1 MKIIIYGINYYPEL
15 TGIGK
20 YTGEMAEYIA
30 SKGHDVRVITAPPY
44 YPEWKVQSEYSALKF
59 SKKNING
66 VEVYRC
72 PLFVPKNPNTIL
84 RILHLI
90 SFSLSSFIVLMTKIF
105 TKPNVLIVVAPS
117 FLCAPA
123 GIFFSKISG
132 ARSVIHFQDFE
143 LDAMFGL
150 GMMKKKGFIARLV
163 FSFESFIVKKFDI
176 VTTISRKM
184 IKNLE
189 KKGIPS
195 KKITF
200 FPNWVDTN
208 FINPEIANL
217 KNKKKFFNDSSSKI
231 ILYSGNI
238 GNKQGLEIIVDVA
251 YLMKSY
257 EKIKFIICGSGSNK
271 LDLINYAAQKKIQ
284 NMEFI
289 DLVPYDDLPSL
300 INSAD
305 VHLVIQKKGSA
316 DAFLPSKITTILSSG
331 GYVIVTA
338 EKDTELGILNKQY
351 PGIIKLVPPENE
363 NSIKKAIIELID
375 LPENGT
381 NLPAR
386 KYAENFLQKDKII
399 DDFIEQFSILKK
411 TNTV

>member
-30 SKGHDVRVITAPPY
+30 SMGHDVSVITAPPY
-44 YPEWKVQSEYSALKF
+44 YPEWKVQSGYSALKF
-59 SKKNING
+59 TKDIING
-66 VEVYRC
+66 VEVHRC
-72 PLFVPKNPNTIL
+72 PLFVPKHPSTIL

-90 SFSLSSFIVLMTKIF
+90 SFSFSSFIVLMTKIF
-105 TKPNVLIVVAPS
+105 SKPDVLIVVAPS

-132 ARSVIHFQDFE
+132 AKSVIHFQDFE

-150 GMMKKKGFIARLV
+150 GMMKKGFIARLV
-163 FSFESFIVKKFDI
+163 FTFEKFIVKKFDI

-189 KKGIPS
+189 KKGIQS
-195 KKITF
+195 KKISF

-208 FINPEIANL
+208 FIKPEIANL
-217 KNKKKFFNDSSSKI
+217 KNKEKFFNDSSSKI

-257 EKIKFIICGSGSNK
+257 KSIKFVICGSGSNK
-271 LDLINYAAQKKIQ
+271 FELINYATQKNIKNI
-284 NMEFI
+284 EFI
-289 DLVPYDDLPSL
+289 DLVPYDELPGLMS
-300 INSAD
+300 SAD
-305 VHLVIQKKGSA
+305 IHLVIQKKGSA
-316 DAFLPSKITTILSSG
+316 DAFLPSKVTTILASG
-331 GYVIVTA
+331 GYAIVTA
-338 EKDTELGILNKQY
+338 EKDTELGILNKQH
-351 PGIIKLVPPENE
+351 PGIIKLVPPEDE
-363 NSIKKAIIELID
+363 NSIKRAIIEFID
-375 LPENGT
+375 LPQNGI
-381 NLPAR
+381 NFAAR

-399 DDFIEQFSILKK
+399 DDFIEQISILKK